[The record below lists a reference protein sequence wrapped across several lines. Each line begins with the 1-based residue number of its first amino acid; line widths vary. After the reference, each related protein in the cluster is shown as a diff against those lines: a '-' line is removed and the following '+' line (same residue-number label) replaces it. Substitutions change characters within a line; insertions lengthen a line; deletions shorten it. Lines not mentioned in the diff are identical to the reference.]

1 MRNNQDIITEKFN
14 ELRALTTSYAKQ
26 EVRDPIT
33 ALAKWVSLGLL
44 GMIFIITGITFA
56 SLGLLRL
63 FQSEIS
69 FFNNSFSFM
78 PYLFVFIALIS
89 IAVFSIKAA
98 RRHR

>member
-1 MRNNQDIITEKFN
+1 MRNNQDIITKKFN
-14 ELRALTTSYAKQ
+14 ELRALTISYAKQ

-33 ALAKWVSLGLL
+33 ALVKWVSLGLL
-44 GMIFIITGITFA
+44 GMIFIITGIAFA

-89 IAVFSIKAA
+89 IAVISVKAA